1 MIYVIL
7 QVYIGTSPQQG
18 NAASTSI
25 KTCTSTNSTNPEKR
39 CDFSS
44 FLSSCFFYD
53 VEMIVFLNDL
63 RKWSE
68 VNSSSSSDEATVH
81 PHTQGNYFL
90 HYIYTKNTQ
99 DKTITNKN
107 FYASKKHFIRS
118 PRASLCLCL
127 PCGQWLQWG

>member
-1 MIYVIL
+1 MIL

-44 FLSSCFFYD
+44 FLSSRFFYD
-53 VEMIVFLNDL
+53 VEMIVFINDR

-90 HYIYTKNTQ
+90 HQIYTQVYQSQ
-99 DKTITNKN
+99 DNNKQKLISVKKTFHPQPTDECLLV
-107 FYASKKHFIRS
+107 SS
-118 PRASLCLCL
+118 VRAAALV
-127 PCGQWLQWG
+127 GMKR